1 MSNNV
6 FILGYLRVANNS
18 VCIEDCF
25 ADTYDESYISPD
37 RQNSQPDFLYHE
49 EVQTSKLKL
58 KFAKENNICS
68 RNVKV
73 SSPI

>member
-6 FILGYLRVANNS
+6 FILGYLRVANS
-18 VCIEDCF
+18 VAVEDCS
-25 ADTYDESYISPD
+25 ADTYDISPD

-49 EVQTSKLKL
+49 AVQTSKMKL
-58 KFAKENNICS
+58 KFANGNNICS

-73 SSPI
+73 SYPK